1 MGEKRDIYR
10 VLVGI
15 PEGKTHLGRPIHR
28 WEANIKLDPQEI
40 GWRGRGWD
48 SSGSV

>member
-15 PEGKTHLGRPIHR
+15 AKGKRKLGRYR
-28 WEANIKLDPQEI
+28 
-40 GWRGRGWD
+40 R
-48 SSGSV
+48 S